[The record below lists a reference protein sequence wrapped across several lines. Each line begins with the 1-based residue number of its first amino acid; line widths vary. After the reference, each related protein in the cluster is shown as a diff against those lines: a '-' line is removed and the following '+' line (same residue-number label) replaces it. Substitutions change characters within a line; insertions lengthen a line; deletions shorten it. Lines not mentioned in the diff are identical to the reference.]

1 MKRVLPLLIIVSTLE
16 IWSFV
21 AIGKFLFK
29 QREADISE
37 ITIVET
43 TSTGDIPYLIKFHLN
58 DNKSINESYMSHD
71 EYNTF
76 KKTGKIYYHL
86 CDTYIGWTILYIA
99 ISICF
104 IFYFILRTID
114 FFVIY
119 YSRCLIGNRFDSYDS
134 IFPDCYAEFYN
145 AIDSYDLTPF
155 KDKFKSF
162 FGY

>member
-1 MKRVLPLLIIVSTLE
+1 MKRVLPLLIIVSALE

-76 KKTGKIYYHL
+76 KKTGKIYYRL
-86 CDTYIGWTILYIA
+86 GDTYIGWTILYIA

-119 YSRCLIGNRFDSYDS
+119 CS
-134 IFPDCYAEFYN
+134 
-145 AIDSYDLTPF
+145 
-155 KDKFKSF
+155 
-162 FGY
+162 